1 MIQTIDADD
10 AWWPPTFTSPDGRS
24 LFGVVDHPHRQ
35 PQHPPLDLLQRVEV
49 EADVVRRLQ
58 VREEGHRGE

>member
-1 MIQTIDADD
+1 MIPTIDADD

-24 LFGVVDHPHRQ
+24 LSRGRHPPRQ

-49 EADVVRRLQ
+49 EADVVCRLR
-58 VREEGHRGE
+58 VREDRHRGV